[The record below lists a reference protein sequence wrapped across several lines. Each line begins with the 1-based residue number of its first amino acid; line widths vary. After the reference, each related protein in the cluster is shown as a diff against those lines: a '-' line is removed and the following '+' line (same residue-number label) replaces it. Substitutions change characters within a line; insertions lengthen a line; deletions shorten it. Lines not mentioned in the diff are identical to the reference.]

1 MREKCYIAIDLKSFY
16 ASVECV
22 ECGLDPLTT
31 NLVVADKSRTEKTIC
46 LAVSPALKEYGI
58 PGRARLFEV
67 NEKVREINSK
77 RLDNFR
83 KAAKNNENPKSKNE
97 GFSVEIANNSHVKN
111 VDFDSKNSGESYN
124 KNVDFG
130 VKFAGES
137 CDKNELLKHPEYK
150 LGFIIARPQMAKY
163 LEISQKIY
171 RIYLNFVAAEDV
183 HVYSVDE
190 VFIDATSYLDSYKMS
205 GEELA
210 TKMIH
215 EVLRA
220 TGITATAGI
229 GTNLYLAKIAM
240 DIVAK
245 HTEADENGVRIA
257 SLDEKSYRKILWNHR
272 PITDFWRVGR
282 GYARRLSR
290 YGMYTMGDVAKCSIG
305 KESDFY
311 NEELLYKIFGI
322 NAEFLIDHAW
332 GYEPCTIQNIKSYR
346 SENHS
351 LSNGQVLTRPYRF
364 LEAKTIVREMAN
376 ELAYDLVLKGLT
388 TDQIVL
394 TVIYDVANKVTNLE
408 ENEADFFGRKRPKH
422 AHGSLNIGRTNSAK
436 KIANAAVSIFEN
448 KANERFL
455 VRKIYV
461 VAAHIKDEN
470 MIEENKPEQLN
481 MFVDYKKK
489 DAEKV
494 REKHNDLRE
503 RDLTKAVIKI
513 KKRYGKNSMLF
524 GTDFED
530 GATGRM
536 RNEQIGGH
544 RK

>member
-22 ECGLDPLTT
+22 ERGLDPLTT
-31 NLVVADKSRTEKTIC
+31 NLVVADESRTEKTIC

-83 KAAKNNENPKSKNE
+83 KIAKNNENARPKNE
-97 GFSVEIANNSHVKN
+97 
-111 VDFDSKNSGESYN
+111 DSDS
-124 KNVDFG
+124 
-130 VKFAGES
+130 KFAGES

-163 LEISQKIY
+163 LEVSQKIY

-190 VFIDATSYLDSYKMS
+190 AFIDATSYLDSYKMS

-215 EVLRA
+215 EVLKA

-229 GTNLYLAKIAM
+229 GTNLYLAKVAM

-245 HTEADENGVRIA
+245 HSEADENGVRIA
-257 SLDEKSYRKILWNHR
+257 SLNEKSYRKILWNHR

-305 KESDFY
+305 KETNFY

-332 GYEPCTIQNIKSYR
+332 GCEPCTIQDIKSYR

-351 LSNGQVLTRPYRF
+351 LSNGQVLAQPYRF

-376 ELAYDLVLKGLT
+376 ELAYDLVLKELT

-394 TVIYDVANKVTNLE
+394 TVIYDVANKVTSAE
-408 ENEADFFGRKRPKH
+408 ENEADFFGRKHPKH
-422 AHGSLNIGRTNSAK
+422 AHGSLNIGRTNSVK

-448 KANERFL
+448 KANEKYL

-461 VAAHIKDEN
+461 VATHIRDEN
-470 MIEENKPEQLN
+470 LVEESAPEQLN

-489 DAEKV
+489 DEDEAK
-494 REKHNDLRE
+494 EKHNDLRE

-544 RK
+544 KK